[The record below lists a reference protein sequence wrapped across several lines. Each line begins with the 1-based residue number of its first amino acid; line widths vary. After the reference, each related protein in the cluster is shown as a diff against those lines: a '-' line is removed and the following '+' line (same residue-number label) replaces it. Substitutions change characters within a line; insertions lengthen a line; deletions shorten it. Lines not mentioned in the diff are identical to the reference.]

1 MTKSTPLHPA
11 ARIADHPLLDYHLT
25 RLRAASAD
33 AEAFRCH
40 VVAAAR
46 VLAVE
51 SARSLPTCDRQVTTP
66 LEICAGKDWARPLVM
81 VPILRAGLG
90 LLHGFLETMPWARVG
105 HLGMAR
111 DEESLQPTAYYTRL
125 PDGINDADVLVLDP
139 MLATGGSATAALA
152 VLRGAGVKHLRFCC
166 LVAAPE
172 GLARLA
178 ADHPDVPVLVGAL
191 DRQLNER
198 GYILPGL
205 GDAGDRY
212 FGT

>member
-1 MTKSTPLHPA
+1 MTQSTPIHPA
-11 ARIADHPLLDYHLT
+11 AHVASHPLLDFHLT
-25 RLRAASAD
+25 RLRDASAD
-33 AEAFRCH
+33 AEVFRTH

-51 SARSLPTCDRQVTTP
+51 IARNLPTREQQVGTP

-90 LLHGFLETMPWARVG
+90 LLHGFLETLPWARVG

-125 PDGINDADVLVLDP
+125 PDGIDEADVLVLDP
-139 MLATGGSATAALA
+139 MLATGGSAAAALT
-152 VLRGAGVKHLRFCC
+152 VLRQAGVRHLRFCC

-178 ADHPDVPVLVGAL
+178 VDHPDVPVLVGAL

-198 GYILPGL
+198 GFILPGL